1 MWPPYRTI
9 RFVLVR
15 RHGTLRPARGFVL
28 EWVRDPGNHHR
39 ALVMLVDEQDF
50 RPAPRIEW
58 CTTAQLIPVDID
70 PNWTAKW

>member
-1 MWPPYRTI
+1 
-9 RFVLVR
+9 
-15 RHGTLRPARGFVL
+15 
-28 EWVRDPGNHHR
+28 
-39 ALVMLVDEQDF
+39 MLVDEQDF